1 MTDDFYAFLKEP
13 TKENF
18 LKAHSYIAQHED
30 YNPYSNDLNQME
42 DLLEKNEFQK
52 ALDYANINVM
62 LSPRAHLMKKY
73 AATQLENEEAA
84 NAEYFLAM
92 RILEGIE
99 STGDGSKEHPYLVL
113 RVNDE
118 GDLLSYLEEEYQ
130 VQQLIQEDII
140 YDAITTKSGKTIY
153 FDITNCYQKMNTFS
167 MDDFLN
173 NLGISEED
181 FDENVVTTSEKKK
194 KWWQFWA

>member
-18 LKAHSYIAQHED
+18 LKAHSYVVQHED
-30 YNPYSNDLNQME
+30 YNPYSDDINQME
-42 DLLEKNEFQK
+42 ELLEKNEFQK
-52 ALDYANINVM
+52 ALEYANINVM

-73 AATQLENEEAA
+73 AATQLEDEEAA

-130 VQQLIQEDII
+130 VQRLIQEDTI

-153 FDITNCYQKMNTFS
+153 FDITDCYQKMNSFS
-167 MDDFLN
+167 MNDLLD
-173 NLGISEED
+173 NLDISDED
-181 FDENVVTTSEKKK
+181 LDATIVAPSKKKK
-194 KWWQFWA
+194 KWWKFWA